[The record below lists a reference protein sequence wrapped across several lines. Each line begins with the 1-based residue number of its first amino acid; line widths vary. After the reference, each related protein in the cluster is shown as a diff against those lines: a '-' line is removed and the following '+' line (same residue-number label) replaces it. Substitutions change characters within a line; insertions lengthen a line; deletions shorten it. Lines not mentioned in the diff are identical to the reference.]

1 MPKIIKEEQMNKLI
15 KKISSLV
22 LSGAIVL
29 SSMAFLLPITEKD
42 VKAEYDGSTLLAEEA
57 VYLNSKNL
65 IEISNNVEIT
75 DFRGT
80 LIAEKLVLDI
90 EENKLNITSSRNKK
104 VEANFNYK

>member
-1 MPKIIKEEQMNKLI
+1 MK
-15 KKISSLV
+15 
-22 LSGAIVL
+22 
-29 SSMAFLLPITEKD
+29 FEKV

-57 VYLNSKNL
+57 EYLNSKNL